1 MSKRTGN
8 RMADL
13 EFTSV
18 AQYLLYVERS
28 ASIVEFS
35 LSAIFSFRVDRR
47 GVSGLV
53 ARKEQQLCILRGNN
67 SKLADWV
74 KSSGLHVDSREMV
87 ILRSLYLQNR
97 EYVKMVEDH
106 VSKAR
111 KLAAYSQASLLKE
124 VVSPEVQ
131 YDELPF

>member
-18 AQYLLYVERS
+18 AQYLGYVERS
-28 ASIVEFS
+28 ALIVEYS
-35 LSAIFSFRVDRR
+35 LSAIFSFRVDHR
-47 GVSGLV
+47 GVRGLI
-53 ARKEQQLCILRGNN
+53 ARKERQLCILRENN
-67 SKLADWV
+67 SKLADWA
-74 KSSGLHVDSREMV
+74 KNSGLHVDSKEMV
-87 ILRSLYLQNR
+87 MLRSLYLQNR
-97 EYVKMVEDH
+97 EYVSMVEGH

-111 KLAAYSQASLLKE
+111 KLAAYSQSSLLRE
-124 VVSPEVQ
+124 VVSPEVE